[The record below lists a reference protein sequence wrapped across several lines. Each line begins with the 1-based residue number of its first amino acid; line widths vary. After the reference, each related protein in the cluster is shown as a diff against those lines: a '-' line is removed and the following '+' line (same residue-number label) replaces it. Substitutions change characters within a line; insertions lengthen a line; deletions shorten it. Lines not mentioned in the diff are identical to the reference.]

1 MEASTSTEQDN
12 LQLESMKQGDQI
24 ETSEPFQP
32 MSRSTSPLPPLKIH
46 PQLLQ
51 AGPRAGS
58 GSRKIKPMVIP
69 GHQGPL
75 NNQHHVHWNHTEL
88 RAKKKFYKWCV
99 LAILVISIAAALF
112 FFLFYWK

>member
-1 MEASTSTEQDN
+1 MEASTSTEQDTV
-12 LQLESMKQGDQI
+12 QLESMKQGDQL

-32 MSRSTSPLPPLKIH
+32 MSRSTSPLPRLKIY

-58 GSRKIKPMVIP
+58 GSRKINPMVTP
-69 GHQGPL
+69 GHLGPL
-75 NNQHHVHWNHTEL
+75 NNQHPMHWNHAEL

-99 LAILVISIAAALF
+99 LATLVISISLALF